1 MFDILAITAPIYI
14 AIALGYGLTR
24 WGFFQK
30 VDMRAFGTF
39 VVKVAMP
46 ALLFNALS
54 QRKVADILNGDYV
67 GAYALA
73 SLLTIG
79 ISIFWAVRI
88 SKTSR
93 SLSSCLA
100 MGMSCPNSGFVGY
113 PVMLLSLGPLASVAG
128 VALALNMMVEHLLLI
143 PLLLA
148 WAETGQGQ
156 NRWQTILVQTLK
168 GMFYNPMIWGIV
180 LGFAFSWF
188 EWQLTPSLSRTVNL
202 FAQASGALSL
212 FVIGGSLVGLSV
224 QGMGTRVAQI
234 AAGKLLLHPLM
245 MLVVLLFIVPIH
257 DPVLWTAAL
266 LTCAMPMFGIYP
278 ILTQKHGHDGL
289 SAAALLITTMASF
302 VTLNLLLWQLQK
314 NGLL

>member
-128 VALALNMMVEHLLLI
+128 VALALNMMVENLLLI

-188 EWQLTPSLSRTVNL
+188 EWQLMPSLSRTVNL

-234 AAGKLLLHPLM
+234 AVGKLLLHPLM